1 MDESSVELA
10 EGAKATERV
19 EKTPEELVAKAIAPV
34 KREFLCPPPVRPS
47 NDVVSDSKSMLR
59 RKEEEKNV
67 EGEKTATFIEWESWL
82 YIKQPYSNRKI
93 ENKGIIATDQF

>member
-1 MDESSVELA
+1 MAL
-10 EGAKATERV
+10 
-19 EKTPEELVAKAIAPV
+19 
-34 KREFLCPPPVRPS
+34 
-47 NDVVSDSKSMLR
+47 LR